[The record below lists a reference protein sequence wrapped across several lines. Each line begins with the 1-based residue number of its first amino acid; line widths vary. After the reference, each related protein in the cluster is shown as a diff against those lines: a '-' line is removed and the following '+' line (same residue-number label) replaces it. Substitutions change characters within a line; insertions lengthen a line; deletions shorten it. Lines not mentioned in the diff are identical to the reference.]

1 MILYAA
7 GIFDV
12 IESFGLSGH
21 SYADDTQLYVSVPA
35 SESQAA
41 AAKLAACVKALDEWM
56 GSNRLKTECRQDP
69 ANMDRHSA
77 AAGQTDRH

>member
-1 MILYAA
+1 MTRA
-7 GIFDV
+7 V
-12 IESFGLSGH
+12 ESFGLSGH

-56 GSNRLKTECRQDP
+56 GSNRLKL
-69 ANMDRHSA
+69 NA
-77 AAGQTDRH
+77 AKTQLI